1 MPLDLRLVGSNVLPD
16 RLRRVEPGFSGLAFR
31 DLVALSAGHDFLL
44 QASNSVCADVAFGSV
59 HMPWLTGRLD
69 GQAVAAL
76 RASNASFASTVLRQA
91 VEASIAVS
99 GAEVDVLLL
108 FSAHDV
114 LFDGEAECRVR
125 LGVRVAL
132 GSHLVVPKEPGLVH
146 GLKPGEA
153 VESVSDAVSRVGQ
166 ALLAAGT
173 ALTGQTLA
181 TRTLADIRPGPLAG
195 SLSLNLDPGSAIF
208 ELSPRHVDL
217 GDRNSF
223 DVSAWLGGGVVEIA
237 APFAATGDQPSATVR
252 VAADVSQSSAHF
264 TELSHD
270 AGLLLSDADP
280 LGLVQTATHRVRQR
294 SRLALVND
302 VSLVG
307 GPATATV
314 PHLGALAPDTFPCSR
329 GACALNVGATI
340 APGRVAARNA
350 AAFIGSSRYG
360 VIWSADAVKLLVR
373 FCWETG
379 AFPRNI
385 MQVQPAAV
393 RLKVDGVEQIADSIS
408 DFHLDT
414 LDVIELEYDANGRT
428 DVLYTRGLSRVIP
441 RLLRLNDGRELV
453 PKDPNDPLFAPSDP
467 NPWAALGELT
477 EQTLSAS
484 SSDVLWFERA
494 VTRGV
499 TARLGRPF
507 TEPNESAVVTE
518 SHISAPAQRVAL
530 LVT

>member
-1 MPLDLRLVGSNVLPD
+1 MDIHLFGSNVLPD
-16 RLRRVEPGFSGLAFR
+16 ELRRVEPGFAGLAFR

-44 QASNSVCADVAFGSV
+44 QASNSMCADVAFGSL

-76 RASNASFASTVLRQA
+76 RASNASFASTLLRQA
-91 VEASIAVS
+91 VEASIPAS
-99 GAEVDVLLL
+99 GPALDVLLL

-114 LFDGEAECRVR
+114 LFDGEAQCRVR
-125 LGVRVAL
+125 MGVRVAL
-132 GSHLVVPKEPGLVH
+132 GSHLVVPKEPGLAH

-153 VESVSDAVSRVGQ
+153 VEGVSDAVSRVGQ

-173 ALTGQTLA
+173 ALTGQTSA
-181 TRTLADIRPGPLAG
+181 TRTLADIRPGPLAS
-195 SLSLNLDPGSAIF
+195 SLSLTLDPGSAIF
-208 ELSPRHVDL
+208 ELERHVDL

-264 TELSHD
+264 TELSRD

-280 LGLVQTATHRVRQR
+280 LGLVQTTTHRVRQR
-294 SRLALVND
+294 GRVALVD
-302 VSLVG
+302 DLSLVG

-314 PHLGALAPDTFPCSR
+314 PHLEALTTDAFPCSR
-329 GACALNVGATI
+329 GACALNLGATI
-340 APGRVAARNA
+340 APGRVAARSA

-360 VIWSADAVKLLVR
+360 VLWSADAVRLLVR

-385 MQVQPAAV
+385 MQTQTAAV
-393 RLKVDGVEQIADSIS
+393 RLRIDGAEQTADAIS

-414 LDVIELEYDANGRT
+414 LDAIELEYDANART

-441 RLLRLNDGRELV
+441 RLLRLSDGRELV
-453 PKDPNDPLFAPSDP
+453 PKDPNDPVFAPSDP
-467 NPWAALGELT
+467 KPWSALGQLT
-477 EQTLSAS
+477 EQSLSAS
-484 SSDVLWFERA
+484 SSDLLWFERA

-518 SHISAPAQRVAL
+518 SRISAPAQRVAL